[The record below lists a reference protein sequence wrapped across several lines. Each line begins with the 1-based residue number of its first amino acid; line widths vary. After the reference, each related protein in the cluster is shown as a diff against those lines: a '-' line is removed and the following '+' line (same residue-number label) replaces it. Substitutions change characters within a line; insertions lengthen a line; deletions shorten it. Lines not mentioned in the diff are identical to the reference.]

1 MSQVTHTHSTGVGAG
16 GARVTC
22 GLPMLCTSDAIKRCR
37 IEGLKSVTQTQIGTS
52 QLESSNKSVNST
64 TSSTPQPKPSTTSQR
79 TSVEEVH
86 DEDNVRVHNA
96 GSPKNP
102 NTILES
108 AEDSED
114 DICDTQL
121 EARDTVREKR
131 KEIET
136 EPEETNE
143 DELSK
148 LVTAHCVKKLI
159 LVTSSTLAK
168 GLAIK
173 DLQWLKKLSQC
184 LHILER
190 FNYCEMLT

>member
-1 MSQVTHTHSTGVGAG
+1 MPPDFDLPIKRKRTVNPRLLDDDNMS
-16 GARVTC
+16 
-22 GLPMLCTSDAIKRCR
+22 SDAIKRR
-37 IEGLKSVTQTQIGTS
+37 RTEALKSVTQTQIGTS
-52 QLESSNKSVNST
+52 QLESSNNVNST
-64 TSSTPQPKPSTTSQR
+64 TSSTPQPKPSTSQR

-86 DEDNVRVHNA
+86 DEDDVRVRNA

-114 DICDTQL
+114 DIYVTQL
-121 EARDTVREKR
+121 EARDTAREKR

-136 EPEETNE
+136 EPKETDE

-148 LVTAHCVKKLI
+148 LATAHCVKKLI

-168 GLAIK
+168 GLAIE
-173 DLQWLKKLSQC
+173 DLCLLSVQC
-184 LHILER
+184 R
-190 FNYCEMLT
+190 YCLC